1 MTNLIGEEEAPTDMQ
16 RSSSETCSPNR
27 TAKLCKSGVSLTKK
41 DFVKK
46 EIIVLVVLGA
56 LVAISVLLFLFLLFG
71 RQFSFEETKTFDHQ
85 NAFDELEKNIL
96 AKLEQMDMKLGS
108 TAEGW
113 SSFLMK
119 SVGIGIGTV
128 IFLQIVKRIIHSH
141 TKKGLRR
148 RGQFLFRMTDF
159 KAFSQGNGPN
169 EVKSDTIGYINGMP
183 WQIAIQNNGANIGLF
198 LHCSSLKILIPFVCR
213 WAAFRLSIVSSQNCN
228 ECVKQKGKLDD
239 FDLFDLAKSN
249 WGWSDFAKFEDL
261 MDPDNGIYDAKED
274 AVTFKAESPP
284 PPHPQQHPSS
294 TPTVL
299 PPPVPF
305 IRSFRPLV
313 RPRRDEQ
320 QKQTTA
326 LFFFFFCSSSPIAS
340 SSPVVGPSPTIN
352 AQQQQKKKHQQ
363 MTRHHHQ
370 KHTDPSSSPS
380 SSFSP
385 TSSSSFPSSSITTKA
400 ATAVDDD
407 QNGQFGSYLLAHK
420 CRPTIPESKTTKLT
434 KSKSTSSLA
443 LPSPFACTSP
453 KCRRLLLLPNR
464 RRFLF
469 PSGDSL
475 IAVFL
480 IVLLALILSYGN
492 NAKNASA
499 SAVVSPPFCPS
510 SLQINISF
518 SLLRLKNSAEGQRNA
533 NGAEMPLY
541 LIMEYWPPHGQPPS
555 PFTLHGPTPTTESEA
570 NFTIRVNG
578 TWPAVRYHY
587 SLSAVY
593 ENNGRRIV
601 TEGNGTNTAN
611 TVLLQRGTAHSSP
624 DKPVLVSVAATER
637 ACTLAWAP
645 PPALRLPQAEQQ
657 QQNYAYYM
665 EYFPFQLTLFSVA
678 SSNVV
683 FYARTKAN
691 SVRLR
696 RLRTGTQY
704 RLALYAEYFGVR
716 SLCPL
721 ELAFRTRRTVPSRY
735 GNTTA
740 VVSAALNAT
749 NNPMAISRKSSTP
762 ISSLFHRNTTVMS
775 RLSSP
780 KSEALSIAK
789 NNALID
795 NQMTTSTTTTSK
807 TSATTSLPFMATSSS
822 SSAAKTAPRGQE
834 SIEMEE
840 SGSVENHGDTKTV
853 VESEE
858 SSKESDN
865 ESDGAEEAEDEEA
878 EVEEAQPVDKAS
890 HKESRNETREE
901 PSIRMRQHGTRTL
914 AIAWRVPEL
923 VACDAFLV
931 RHRPLGTANGRI
943 GTQRTVTPQALLPL
957 VANACVEVNVSCLFE
972 NAVSPQWNARRVLDL
987 RTPAPVQSVRVIRS
1001 YTDEYFQAS
1010 VLLGFGL
1017 PPKADS
1023 AHFQLHEVH
1032 IAWSLGKKV
1041 VGRQQ
1046 VVFRGEHIQKTGGK
1060 SAEGRV
1066 NITGLEPARLY
1077 TFAVR
1082 NVSRE
1087 LPAKCSAP
1095 LGVRLITP
1103 PVITSTMYAGQI
1115 STHSININF
1124 GESDSSHPFDQY
1136 ELHFDS
1142 SSGAETAEEDGETA
1156 PKNGKKLENGDET
1169 PNTLIRRLAKNDT
1182 KSFTFNKLV
1191 PGKTYTFALFTL
1203 LHGVRSRPVD
1213 VNITTYPLKVSAF
1226 RPLIGSGYVR
1236 LFWTVRNDAHNLCRF
1251 RLSYT
1256 ASAGLHLH
1264 SALSLELNGSAVT
1277 HRFSGLDWNTFYTF
1291 TITVIMGPSGAEAES
1306 ESEAVTIG
1314 MANRPRSTPQLKRY
1328 GSRELLLSFE
1338 NDPEAFPDRNGALS
1352 EFAVIVAERATLEG
1366 TAGDDDAT
1374 EDKKETVEE
1383 TQNSLEILG
1392 DVWELPSWHD
1402 ARERADDAGDD
1413 GTPWIAYRTSPSNFN
1428 PFARRTSHRI
1438 AQFVI
1443 GSEDCVP
1450 GRRRL
1455 DEMYCNGPLRANVD
1469 YFVRVRAFSVA
1480 GVAMETA
1487 WVGIDGAVPHAASK
1501 SPAEQKQQWRLPCYM
1516 YLNGCYASRERGG
1529 GSNAAARR
1537 IATSGTDCW
1546 LLLLA
1551 VAIAILP
1558 AMIRRIVLF

>member
-1 MTNLIGEEEAPTDMQ
+1 MARNNSSHHL
-16 RSSSETCSPNR
+16 RS
-27 TAKLCKSGVSLTKK
+27 VST
-41 DFVKK
+41 
-46 EIIVLVVLGA
+46 
-56 LVAISVLLFLFLLFG
+56 
-71 RQFSFEETKTFDHQ
+71 
-85 NAFDELEKNIL
+85 
-96 AKLEQMDMKLGS
+96 
-108 TAEGW
+108 
-113 SSFLMK
+113 
-119 SVGIGIGTV
+119 
-128 IFLQIVKRIIHSH
+128 
-141 TKKGLRR
+141 
-148 RGQFLFRMTDF
+148 
-159 KAFSQGNGPN
+159 
-169 EVKSDTIGYINGMP
+169 
-183 WQIAIQNNGANIGLF
+183 
-198 LHCSSLKILIPFVCR
+198 
-213 WAAFRLSIVSSQNCN
+213 
-228 ECVKQKGKLDD
+228 
-239 FDLFDLAKSN
+239 
-249 WGWSDFAKFEDL
+249 
-261 MDPDNGIYDAKED
+261 
-274 AVTFKAESPP
+274 SPP
-284 PPHPQQHPSS
+284 PTTTSFLNSHCPP
-294 TPTVL
+294 L
-299 PPPVPF
+299 PPARP
-305 IRSFRPLV
+305 IHSFV
-313 RPRRDEQ
+313 SSVDSSRRDEQ

-326 LFFFFFCSSSPIAS
+326 LFFFFCSSSPIAS

-370 KHTDPSSSPS
+370 KHTDPSPYSSSPS
-380 SSFSP
+380 SSS
-385 TSSSSFPSSSITTKA
+385 TSSSFPSSSITTKA

-407 QNGQFGSYLLAHK
+407 QNGQCGSYLLAHK

-443 LPSPFACTSP
+443 LPSPFACTPP

-464 RRFLF
+464 RGFLF

-593 ENNGRRIV
+593 EDKGRRIV

-611 TVLLQRGTAHSSP
+611 TVLLHKGTAHSSP

-678 SSNVV
+678 SSNFV

-721 ELAFRTRRTVPSRY
+721 ELAFRTRRTVTSRY

-740 VVSAALNAT
+740 VVSAVFNAT

-762 ISSLFHRNTTVMS
+762 ISSLFNRNTTVMS
-775 RLSSP
+775 RLSSQ

-789 NNALID
+789 NNSLID
-795 NQMTTSTTTTSK
+795 SHMTTSTSTTSK
-807 TSATTSLPFMATSSS
+807 TSATTSLPFMAKSSS
-822 SSAAKTAPRGQE
+822 SSAEKTAPRGQE
-834 SIEMEE
+834 SVEMEE

-878 EVEEAQPVDKAS
+878 EVEEAQPVDEAS
-890 HKESRNETREE
+890 PKESRNKTREE

-914 AIAWRVPEL
+914 AIAWHVPEL

-972 NAVSPQWNARRVLDL
+972 NSVSPQWNARRVLDL
-987 RTPAPVQSVRVIRS
+987 RTPAPVQNVRVIRS

-1103 PVITSTMYAGQI
+1103 PVITSTIYAGQI

-1142 SSGAETAEEDGETA
+1142 SSGAETAERDGETA
-1156 PKNGKKLENGDET
+1156 PKNGKKLENGEET

-1428 PFARRTSHRI
+1428 PFARRTSPRL

-1487 WVGIDGAVPHAASK
+1487 WVGIDGAVPHAANK
-1501 SPAEQKQQWRLPCYM
+1501 SPTEQKQQWRLPCYM